1 MRSRPVTILAIIML
15 TIISINSYINMQRE
29 LFPQIEFPNLFIV
42 TIYPNSN
49 PEAITREIT
58 EPIENSIS
66 GISGIKEIR
75 STSTNTSSNITVTF
89 DFKKDLSKAETELN
103 SSIADLNV
111 PTGVQGPFVQRINSD
126 AFPTMELSI
135 TANNEFWNTY
145 DIPANNQQSLTLLSA
160 LQLYIEENITPQLS
174 KVSGVSSVNLI
185 GGNDQEVQI
194 ILNRDSMKKYGITSQ
209 QLQYSI
215 VQNNMDLPSGSAKA
229 STVGSSTY
237 YYE

>member
-1 MRSRPVTILAIIML
+1 
-15 TIISINSYINMQRE
+15 MQRE

-58 EPIENSIS
+58 EPIESSIS

-111 PTGVQGPFVQRINSD
+111 PSGVQGPFVQRINSD

-135 TANNEFWNTY
+135 TANNEFWNSY

-160 LQLYIEENITPQLS
+160 LQ
-174 KVSGVSSVNLI
+174 
-185 GGNDQEVQI
+185 
-194 ILNRDSMKKYGITSQ
+194 
-209 QLQYSI
+209 
-215 VQNNMDLPSGSAKA
+215 
-229 STVGSSTY
+229 
-237 YYE
+237 